1 MDWTFSDGMHP
12 GNETV
17 IITQILATL
26 ERHRLRILHLF
37 GNSLLRNGS
46 NLGNL
51 RRYLFTPS
59 HEPEIAHL
67 HIPLS
72 AELHEGFVFPF
83 APAWIIEEFVERNH
97 GAGDYRVGEL
107 GGFLRCP
114 ELARKFDVLR
124 RFRELPVQVIPDA
137 MLHLLF
143 ERPKQIG
150 RASCRER

>member
-1 MDWTFSDGMHP
+1 MRDHARRQMGEFHQHVPVMDRTVSDGMHP

-17 IITQILATL
+17 IIIQFLATL
-26 ERHRLRILHLF
+26 DRRRLRILHLF

-72 AELHEGFVFPF
+72 AELHEGFVLPF

-97 GAGDYRVGEL
+97 GAGDYRVAE
-107 GGFLRCP
+107 
-114 ELARKFDVLR
+114 
-124 RFRELPVQVIPDA
+124 
-137 MLHLLF
+137 
-143 ERPKQIG
+143 
-150 RASCRER
+150 